1 MLGRIPTL
9 GHVSLLALAK
19 VAFHQ
24 PWKKNKYPTRAATEH
39 FSISPTYGTDSD
51 CSRWWAESNVDA
63 DHAIRFYTSARCSQL
78 LAGSWDF
85 SSSKTTRRTAN
96 GGVKL
101 ETVQKKNLEST
112 NYQSDRSTPAHVKQL
127 ATKWMN
133 PKRIGLDFI
142 PGLTGNKRVVWR
154 SNSSTGAMPSN

>member
-1 MLGRIPTL
+1 LKKKTNIPLEQQQSTSVFPL
-9 GHVSLLALAK
+9 PMIQTAIAHDDGQSQRLMPITRSASIQVQGARSCWLDHEIFLPARQHDGQLTVVLSLR
-19 VAFHQ
+19 Q
-24 PWKKNKYPTRAATEH
+24 SE
-39 FSISPTYGTDSD
+39 
-51 CSRWWAESNVDA
+51 
-63 DHAIRFYTSARCSQL
+63 
-78 LAGSWDF
+78 
-85 SSSKTTRRTAN
+85 
-96 GGVKL
+96 
-101 ETVQKKNLEST
+101 KNLEST